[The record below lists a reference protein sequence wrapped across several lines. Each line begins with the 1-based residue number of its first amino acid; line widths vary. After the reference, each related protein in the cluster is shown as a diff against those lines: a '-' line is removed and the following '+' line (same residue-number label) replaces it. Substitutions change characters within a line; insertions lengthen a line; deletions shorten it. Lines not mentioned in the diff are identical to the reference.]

1 MGTQTLQLTPASGPV
16 TAEAD
21 APPRHGPGRWGWLAR
36 GAVWALLAAA
46 VVGVAAAGPDP
57 AAYGALAAIYVLVG
71 LSLNIIL
78 GYVGQLSLGHQGLV
92 GTGALV
98 AAYLST
104 ADGLS
109 FPLALLAGALAG
121 AVVAVI
127 IGVVALRIRGLYLAL
142 VTLVVG
148 VTLQSSLF
156 QVSALTGGGAGEAAN
171 RPALLLSNG
180 RFYLVCVA
188 VCAIALYLDVCLT
201 RSKAGRAFLAIK
213 SDERAAAAFGI
224 DVTGYKLAAFV
235 LSGLLAG
242 VAGALFAFNSQQFN
256 GNDFDLSLALT
267 FVLMTVVGGAG
278 SRAGVVVGS
287 VLFALLHTVLAG
299 LGFFRTFAS
308 FFPGSLAANVLQ
320 FGPDLVGALLLLV
333 TLAANPG
340 GLAQQL
346 APLLRWL
353 GGGPL
358 AGRRGRGPTAPI
370 APAHPA
376 PVVEVATDPVGSA
389 VRVLPSATPS
399 GEGERYGGA
408 GG

>member
-1 MGTQTLQLTPASGPV
+1 MGIQTLPLARASRADSV
-16 TAEAD
+16 TAD
-21 APPRHGPGRWGWLAR
+21 PDTLRRNGPSLWGWLAR
-36 GAVWALLAAA
+36 RVVWILLAAA
-46 VVGVAAAGPDP
+46 VIAVAGAGPNP

-92 GTGALV
+92 GTGALA

-104 ADGLS
+104 ADGIS

-121 AVVAVI
+121 ALVAVI

-156 QVSALTGGGAGEAAN
+156 QVSALTGGGAGEPAN
-171 RPALLLSNG
+171 RPSLLLSNG
-180 RFYLVCVA
+180 RFYLVCIA
-188 VCAIALYLDVCLT
+188 ACAIALYLDVSLT

-224 DVTGYKLAAFV
+224 NVTGYKLAAFV
-235 LSGLLAG
+235 LSGVLAG

-278 SRAGVVVGS
+278 SRTGVVVGS
-287 VLFALLHTVLAG
+287 VLFALLHAVLVG
-299 LGFFRTFAS
+299 LGFFKTFAS
-308 FFPGSLAANVLQ
+308 VFPGSLAANVLQ

-333 TLAANPG
+333 TLTANPG

-346 APLLRWL
+346 APLVRWL
-353 GGGPL
+353 GDRPLRQASGGSASNAVSTAEP
-358 AGRRGRGPTAPI
+358 PTAI
-370 APAHPA
+370 A
-376 PVVEVATDPVGSA
+376 VTA
-389 VRVLPSATPS
+389 VRVEPRGTGS
-399 GEGERYGGA
+399 GEGDGYDSA

>member
-1 MGTQTLQLTPASGPV
+1 MGTQTLQLAPAPGPA
-16 TAEAD
+16 TAEAVTVR
-21 APPRHGPGRWGWLAR
+21 RHSPGLRGWLAR
-36 GAVWALLAAA
+36 GAVWSLFAAA
-46 VVGVAAAGPDP
+46 VVGVAAAGPNP

-92 GTGALV
+92 GTGALA

-121 AVVAVI
+121 ALVAVI

-156 QVSALTGGGAGEAAN
+156 QVSALTGGGAGEPAN
-171 RPALLLSNG
+171 RPSLLLSNG

-188 VCAIALYLDVCLT
+188 ACAVALYLDVCLT

-224 DVTGYKLAAFV
+224 NVTGYKLAAFV

-278 SRAGVVVGS
+278 SRTGVVVGS
-287 VLFALLHTVLAG
+287 ILFALLHAVLAG
-299 LGFFRTFAS
+299 LGFFKTFAS
-308 FFPGSLAANVLQ
+308 VFPGSLAANVLQ

-333 TLAANPG
+333 TLTANPA

-346 APLLRWL
+346 APLVHWL
-353 GGGPL
+353 GGRPL
-358 AGRRGRGPTAPI
+358 HQARGGSASDPVSTPASPTA
-370 APAHPA
+370 
-376 PVVEVATDPVGSA
+376 VAVTA
-389 VRVLPSATPS
+389 VRVIPGGTDS
-399 GEGERYGGA
+399 GEGDGYGSA